1 MAEEQAAAPAEATK
15 PASVVVDDFS
25 DGNFTHNPPWA
36 VQSGSFEVRN
46 GELVFGTEKD
56 AAIHLDLGKV
66 AWKTPLKARLKLR
79 QTNASGK
86 TSFLFGLA
94 LTDTGSGRTQ
104 EISASP
110 NPGYFG
116 TSGFYDG
123 ATVGVQGAMLNGDTA
138 PQTLEIA
145 FDPAANSVTLRKDG
159 VEVFRGS
166 NRMEMSRV
174 NRLTLKS
181 GGTLTWLV
189 DDVRVEFTP
198 EDPTSGQSSGQQ
210 GCADD
215 LHGRCA
221 AHRQE
226 WPAAHAVRSGSV
238 VSAVGDLGKSDRR
251 DLGHSLR
258 LEGAHGGRLQYDVAL
273 GRQGAG
279 RRAGARPGCR
289 VAGDLDACGP
299 GRRARQDQGS
309 SEPAGKC
316 LDG

>member
-1 MAEEQAAAPAEATK
+1 M
-15 PASVVVDDFS
+15 DDFS
-25 DGNFTHNPPWA
+25 DGNFTHNPSWT

-46 GELVFGTEKD
+46 GELAFGTEKD
-56 AAIHLDLGKV
+56 ATIHLDLGKV

-104 EISASP
+104 EISTSP

-123 ATVGVQGAMLNGDTA
+123 ATVGVKGAMLNGDTA

-198 EDPTSGQSSGQQ
+198 EDPTRANRPGSKAVQTIYTAGVPHTDKNGRPLMQFKPEQSFLQLGIW
-210 GCADD
+210 GNPIGEIWGTHYDLKVLTEAGFNTMWPWAGRTPDD
-215 LHGRCA
+215 ALEHGRAAGLQVILMHAIPDECA
-221 AHRQE
+221 
-226 WPAAHAVRSGSV
+226 
-238 VSAVGDLGKSDRR
+238 
-251 DLGHSLR
+251 
-258 LEGAHGGRLQYDVAL
+258 
-273 GRQGAG
+273 
-279 RRAGARPGCR
+279 C
-289 VAGDLDACGP
+289 
-299 GRRARQDQGS
+299 QDQGS
-309 SEPAGKC
+309 SEPAGER

>member
-1 MAEEQAAAPAEATK
+1 MA
-15 PASVVVDDFS
+15 
-25 DGNFTHNPPWA
+25 
-36 VQSGSFEVRN
+36 
-46 GELVFGTEKD
+46 FGTEKD
-56 AAIHLDLGKV
+56 AAIYLALGKV
-66 AWKTPLKARLKLR
+66 AWKTPLKVRLKLR

-94 LTDTGSGRTQ
+94 LTDTGADRTQ

-123 ATVGVQGAMLNGDTA
+123 ATVGVKGTVLNGDTA

-198 EDPTSGQSSGQQ
+198 EDYD
-210 GCADD
+210 AMI
-215 LHGRCA
+215 A
-221 AHRQE
+221 AGLNYFGL
-226 WPAAHAVRSGSV
+226 VRGIEP
-238 VSAVGDLGKSDRR
+238 
-251 DLGHSLR
+251 SLR
-258 LEGAHGGRLQYDVAL
+258 SRPVLYRRGPEGEPPLAWPVDFYRSNWPGSPARCPAP
-273 GRQGAG
+273 RSSCSP
-279 RRAGARPGCR
+279 RARNAACWAPRPGY
-289 VAGDLDACGP
+289 ASPCG
-299 GRRARQDQGS
+299 RWRA
-309 SEPAGKC
+309 PWPC
-316 LDG
+316 